1 MTKLLIVKTG
11 STFPVL
17 RERRG
22 DFEDWILEAMGLP
35 REQVDVVSVHEDEAL
50 PAPGEPRGVVVTGS
64 SSMVSERETW
74 SERTAEWLAGAVAA
88 GTPVLGICYGHQLLA
103 HGLGGRVGPNP
114 QGRQIGT
121 RKLDL
126 RGPWREDPLL
136 GGLEAPHR
144 VQVSHVES
152 VLELPP
158 GARLLASTAGD
169 PHHAFAMGNSVW
181 GIQFHPEFDADV
193 TRSYLTERRDLVVA
207 EGLDP
212 DRLMRDVTESETG
225 SHLLRRFAGLLRE

>member
-1 MTKLLIVKTG
+1 MAKLLIVKTG
-11 STFPVL
+11 STFPNL

-50 PAPGEPRGVVVTGS
+50 PSPGGPRGVVVTGS
-64 SSMVSERETW
+64 SAMVSEREVW
-74 SERTAEWLAGAVAA
+74 SERTAEWLADAVAA

-114 QGRQIGT
+114 NGRQIGT
-121 RKLDL
+121 LDL
-126 RGPWREDPLL
+126 DLHGAWRDDPLL
-136 GGLEAPHR
+136 GGLEARLR

-152 VLELPP
+152 VLVLPP
-158 GARLLASTAGD
+158 GARLLGTTAGD
-169 PHHAFAMGNSVW
+169 PHHAFAIGSSVW
-181 GIQFHPEFDADV
+181 GVQFHPEFDADV
-193 TRSYLTERRDLVVA
+193 TRTYLTERRELVAV

-212 DRLMRDVTESETG
+212 DRLMREVSESDVG
-225 SHLLRRFAGLLRE
+225 SRLLRRFADLVRE